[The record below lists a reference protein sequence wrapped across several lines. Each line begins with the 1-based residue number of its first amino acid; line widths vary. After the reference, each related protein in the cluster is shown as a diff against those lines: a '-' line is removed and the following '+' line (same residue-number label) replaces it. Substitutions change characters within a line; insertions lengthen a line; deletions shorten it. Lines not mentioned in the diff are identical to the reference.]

1 MPLSRLKGSLA
12 DRRTKGF
19 SMMEAVMVLL
29 VVGVVVASLT
39 PALSR
44 QLTHSRINRA
54 ASVCAADFYLAQSL
68 AARNRQPVRV
78 LFDSTA
84 KTATLK
90 LPNDSTLLVRY
101 YGKSGAFK
109 LPSFYA
115 SPTVV
120 QVLPSGMTNA
130 AITVNL
136 TDGTF
141 LRQVRM
147 SQAGQIR
154 VLRS

>member
-1 MPLSRLKGSLA
+1 
-12 DRRTKGF
+12 
-19 SMMEAVMVLL
+19 MEAVMVLL
-29 VVGVVVASLT
+29 IMGVVVASLT

-54 ASVCAADFYLAQSL
+54 ASVCAADFYMAQAF
-68 AARNRQPVRV
+68 AARNRKPVRV
-78 LFDSTA
+78 VFDSTA

-101 YGKSGAFK
+101 YGLTSPFK
-109 LPSFYA
+109 LPSFSA

-120 QVLPSGMTNA
+120 QVLPSGMANA
-130 AITVNL
+130 SITVNL

-147 SQAGQIR
+147 SKAGQIR

>member
-1 MPLSRLKGSLA
+1 
-12 DRRTKGF
+12 
-19 SMMEAVMVLL
+19 MVLL
-29 VVGVVVASLT
+29 IVVVIVAWLT
-39 PALSR
+39 PAVSR

-54 ASVCAADFYLAQSL
+54 ASVCAADFYMAQSL

-78 LFDSTA
+78 VFDSTA

-101 YGKSGAFK
+101 YGSQGEFK
-109 LPSFYA
+109 LPSFSA
-115 SPTVV
+115 SPGVV
-120 QVLPSGMTNA
+120 QVLPNGMANTT
-130 AITVNL
+130 ITVNL

>member
-1 MPLSRLKGSLA
+1 
-12 DRRTKGF
+12 
-19 SMMEAVMVLL
+19 MVLI
-29 VVGVVVASLT
+29 VVGVVLASLT

-54 ASVCAADFYLAQSL
+54 ASVCVADFYMAQAF

-78 LFDSTA
+78 VFDSTA

-101 YGKSGAFK
+101 YGSQSAFK
-109 LPSFYA
+109 LPTMSA

-120 QVLPSGMTNA
+120 QVLPSGLANT
-130 AITVNL
+130 AITVRM

-147 SQAGQIR
+147 SRAGQIR

>member
-1 MPLSRLKGSLA
+1 
-12 DRRTKGF
+12 
-19 SMMEAVMVLL
+19 MMEAVMVLL

-39 PALSR
+39 PALAR

-101 YGKSGAFK
+101 YGIQSAFK

>member
-1 MPLSRLKGSLA
+1 MPSALLKGSLKG
-12 DRRTKGF
+12 RRPRGF
-19 SMMEAVMVLL
+19 TIIEAVMVLII
-29 VVGVVVASLT
+29 VAVVVSWLT
-39 PALSR
+39 PSLAR

-78 LFDSTA
+78 VFDSTA

-101 YGKSGAFK
+101 YGLTSGYK
-109 LPSFYA
+109 LPTFYA
-115 SPTVV
+115 SPTVI
-120 QVLPSGMTNA
+120 QVLPSGMANTT
-130 AITVNL
+130 ITVNMS
-136 TDGTF
+136 DGVF

-154 VLRS
+154 ILRS